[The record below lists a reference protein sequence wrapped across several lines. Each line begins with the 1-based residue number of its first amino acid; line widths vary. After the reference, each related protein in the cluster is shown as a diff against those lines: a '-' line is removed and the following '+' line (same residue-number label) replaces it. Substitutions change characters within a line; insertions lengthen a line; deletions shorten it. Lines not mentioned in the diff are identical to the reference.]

1 VLLWQIFFE
10 VLLPILAMVGVG
22 WQLDRRAGLD
32 LSTLIKLNL
41 YLFVPAFI
49 FHQVV
54 SSQLDSTLV
63 WKTVLFTVCIVIGM
77 GGLSLLA
84 GRLLRYRREETRA
97 LQLATMFYNSGNYGV
112 PLMTLAYP
120 GLGPLLQ
127 VFIVLTQNIS
137 TFTLGHFLAAS
148 AETRGWR
155 AILPMLRQVSL
166 WAVGCAILVR
176 AFKIPVQEW
185 RWFWVPLDYFHAA
198 LVGVALVTLGA
209 QLSHTTAQP
218 HYARLSCALL
228 LRLIGGP
235 LLAAAL
241 VPLFGFR
248 GETAAIMILSSSFP
262 TAVNTA
268 LIAHEFK
275 ADSAFAASA
284 VFYST
289 LLSMITVTVLIAI
302 LAV

>member
-1 VLLWQIFFE
+1 VLVWRIFVE
-10 VLLPILAMVGVG
+10 VLLPILAMIGVG
-22 WQLDRRAGLD
+22 WLLDRRTRLEI
-32 LSTLIKLNL
+32 STLVKLNL

-54 SSQLDSTLV
+54 SSQLDSALV
-63 WKTVLFTVCIVIGM
+63 AQIVLFTVCIVLGM
-77 GGLSLLA
+77 GALSLLA
-84 GRLLRYRREETRA
+84 GRLLRYSRAETRA

-120 GLGPLLQ
+120 GPGPLLQ

-137 TFTLGHFLAAS
+137 TFTLGLFLAAS
-148 AETRGWR
+148 AERRGWR
-155 AILPMLRQVSL
+155 AVLPMLRQVSL
-166 WAVGCAILVR
+166 WAVACAILVR
-176 AFKIPVQEW
+176 TFDVPVQSW

-209 QLSHTTAQP
+209 QLSHTTAHP
-218 HYARLSCALL
+218 HFARLSCALL

-268 LIAHEFK
+268 LIAHEFN
-275 ADSAFAASA
+275 ADAAFAASA

-289 LLSMITVTVLIAI
+289 LLSMVTVTVLIAI